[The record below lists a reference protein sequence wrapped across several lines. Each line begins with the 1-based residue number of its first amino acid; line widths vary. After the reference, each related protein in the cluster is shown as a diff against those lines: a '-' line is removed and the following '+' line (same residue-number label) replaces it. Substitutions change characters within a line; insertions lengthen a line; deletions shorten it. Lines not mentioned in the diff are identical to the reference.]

1 MSVKRIFAIALQAS
15 SFGSSFGSIALA
27 PLLLSLIFLIVA
39 GCKEEPLFDPISPA
53 RGPGQFV
60 GRDAPLNEDFSGGVS
75 GSRPAPNPNPPEDG
89 RCDAGCR
96 AHCDSLELNNPI
108 DRALCPSIWGVGHE
122 TRPVDEIELCRRL
135 YADLAGF
142 LPSLYEIERSCIGV
156 DKDELIKRLIFS
168 EDFVKKERKRWA
180 DRLQYNDQ
188 TVNFERIYDAD
199 DVVAKTYR
207 GLLRYDEMVHVMSAH
222 PVLTRRFDSPG
233 DRVEAL
239 FTTFLGRPPYENERA
254 DLAKLYTLYYNGEFI
269 HPILGARVPD
279 SYIQHACVDEEGK
292 VDPATQ
298 GACTSILFGYNAVI
312 LEPDF
317 RAYNNRTFVEN
328 LTADEW
334 KLLQTPGRIITAFE
348 AAWEHAVAEIFR
360 DYLGYDL
367 ATMRSETLAP
377 MIEYLFEHY
386 GDIRAAHYAV
396 ITSQLYLQS
405 ADCPEGGCVEDLPF
419 YEIGPMKQ
427 IDAEVF
433 LDSVI
438 RFTDHSMGR
447 CDFRLP
453 TAASWLEQSP
463 AGVDLVHF
471 SEWRLNEEGRLD
483 RRYAELAQTLGGCPD
498 NQTSARFRSISI
510 LNTATQEGFVASLCN
525 PSMTPEAG
533 VPATSLLPAGMD
545 PSLEASAED
554 AERIRDHHSR
564 LFFARPASIEELNE
578 ASAAREGCGHFC
590 TREEFARASC
600 YALLTSSEMLFY

>member
-1 MSVKRIFAIALQAS
+1 MKIHDGNLNPRNGNLAPARLARL
-15 SFGSSFGSIALA
+15 ALA
-27 PLLLSLIFLIVA
+27 VLTLTLIS
-39 GCKEEPLFDPISPA
+39 CKDEPLFDPATPA

-60 GRDAPLNEDFSGGVS
+60 GRDVPLNQDFSGGVS
-75 GSRPAPNPNPPEDG
+75 SSRPTANPNPPSDG
-89 RCDAGCR
+89 RCDADCQR
-96 AHCDSLELNNPI
+96 YCDNLELANPL
-108 DRALCPSIWGVGHE
+108 DRALCPTLWGVGRE

-135 YADLAGF
+135 YADLAGY

-156 DKDELIKRLIFS
+156 DKDVLVKRLIFS
-168 EDFVKKERKRWA
+168 EDFVRKQRQRWA

-199 DVVAKTYR
+199 DVVTKTYR

-254 DLAKLYTLYYNGEFI
+254 DLAKLYVLFYNGEFV
-269 HPILGARVPD
+269 HPVLGARVPD
-279 SYIQHACVDEEGK
+279 SYIQHSCVNEEGN
-292 VDPATQ
+292 VDPNTQ

-317 RAYNNRTFVEN
+317 RAIDNRTFVEN

-334 KLLQTPGRIITAFE
+334 RLLQTPGRIITTFE
-348 AAWEHAVAEIFR
+348 AAWEHAIAEIFR

-367 ATMRSETLAP
+367 ATLRSESLAP
-377 MIEYLFEHY
+377 MIAYLFEHH

-396 ITSQLYLQS
+396 VTSQLYLQS
-405 ADCPEGGCVEDLPF
+405 ADCSEGSCEEDPPL
-419 YEIGPMKQ
+419 YEIGPLKQ

-433 LDSVI
+433 LDSI
-438 RFTDHSMGR
+438 LRFTGQTMGR

-453 TAASWLEQSP
+453 TAMNWLEQSP
-463 AGVDLVHF
+463 AGVDLVHY
-471 SEWRLNEEGRLD
+471 SLWKLNEEGRLD

-510 LNTATQEGFVASLCN
+510 LNTATQESFVASLCN
-525 PSMTPEAG
+525 PSMQPESG
-533 VPATSLLPAGMD
+533 VPASNLLPAGMD
-545 PSLEASAED
+545 PALEANEDD
-554 AERIRDHHSR
+554 AERIRDHQSR
-564 LFFARPASIEELNE
+564 LFFARPASIEELDE
-578 ASAAREGCGHFC
+578 ARAAREGCGHFC